1 MIKKHFSFLFVLA
14 FLLMSCQTIGY
25 TQYSSKNKKAIK
37 LFEAGLKCYNEFDD
51 KCAIRNFDGAI
62 KLDPKFGEAYLALAM
77 LYKEKKQFD
86 LAELNLLKATEVD
99 KVEFAEAYIALGDI
113 YHDQFKFGKASQ
125 AYLDFLKNVKKIK
138 EERVL
143 VYQKKAYI
151 DFVADSII
159 THPVPFEPKNM
170 GPNINSANSEYHPSL
185 VGDGSFLIYTVLE
198 PGSSTECQSLNGKM
212 EDFYQSTF
220 SKDSVWALRKNSGKP
235 LNTDCNEGAANLSP
249 DGRYIF
255 FAATTKIS
263 MHEGSMDIYYSE
275 KIGNV
280 WSTPKPLPENVNS
293 TSFDSQPTFSSDG
306 KTLYFTSNR
315 GGGLGGNDIWKTTLK
330 EDGSWTNPVN
340 LGKEINTSGN
350 EISPFIHPDNQTFY
364 FATDGRYGVGGYD
377 FYFSRIDN
385 EGHFGEPKNIG
396 YPINTPYDERSLV
409 ISADGTRGYFASKN
423 IEGGMGEYDLYSFA
437 LYPEAQPVYTTYLK
451 GHIYDNKTKLPLKA
465 NFELIDVETGKTII
479 TSFSDEKTGDFLVSI
494 PENRRYALNVS
505 RNDYLFYSDA
515 FDMKLQDKKQPYL
528 LEIGLKQI
536 DLAEGPIVLKNV
548 FFDTDKSDLKSESFV
563 ELQKLVDLLK
573 KNKTMKIE
581 ISGHTDNQGGKAHNQ
596 TLSQNRAKAV
606 YDYLVLNGIEAVRLT
621 FKGYGD
627 TQPIA
632 DNATEE
638 GRALNRRTEFKVTGK

>member
-1 MIKKHFSFLFVLA
+1 MV
-14 FLLMSCQTIGY
+14 SCQTVGH
-25 TQYSSKNKKAIK
+25 TQYSTGNKKAIK

-51 KCAIRNFDGAI
+51 KCAIRNFDAAL
-62 KLDPKFGEAYLALAM
+62 KLDPKFCEAYLAKAM

-86 LAELNLLKATEVD
+86 LSEESLLKVIEID
-99 KVEFAEAYIALGDI
+99 KVTFADAYIALGEI
-113 YHDQFKFGKASQ
+113 YHEQFKFGKASQ

-138 EERVL
+138 EERRL
-143 VYQKKAYI
+143 VYERKAYI

-185 VGDGSFLIYTVLE
+185 IGDGSFLIYTVLE
-198 PGSSTECQSLNGKM
+198 PGSSENCQTLNGKM
-212 EDFYQSTF
+212 EDFYQSTYG
-220 SKDSVWALRKNSGKP
+220 KDSIWTMRKNSGRP
-235 LNTDCNEGAANLSP
+235 LNTDCNEGAANISP
-249 DGRYIF
+249 DGRYLF
-255 FAATTKIS
+255 FAATTQINI
-263 MHEGSMDIYYSE
+263 HEGSMDIYYSE
-275 KIGNV
+275 KIGTQ
-280 WSTPKPLPENVNS
+280 WSTPQPLPNNVNS
-293 TSFDSQPTFSSDG
+293 GSFDSQPTFSSDG

-315 GGGLGGNDIWKTTLK
+315 GGGMGGNDIWKTTLK
-330 EDGSWTNPVN
+330 EDGSWTNPFN
-340 LGKEINTSGN
+340 LGKEINTNGN

-364 FATDGRYGVGGYD
+364 FCTDGRYGVGGYD
-377 FYFSRIDN
+377 FYFSRIDVD
-385 EGHFGEPKNIG
+385 GHFSQPKNIG

-423 IEGGMGEYDLYSFA
+423 IEGGMGEFDLYSFE

-451 GHIYDNKTKLPLKA
+451 GHIYDNKTKVPLQA
-465 NFELIDVETGKTII
+465 NFELIDVETGQVII

-505 RNDYLFYSDA
+505 RDDYLFYSDA
-515 FDMKLQDKKQPYL
+515 FDMKLKEGLKGSRQPYL

-536 DLAEGPIVLKNV
+536 DLTGGSIVLKNV
-548 FFDTDKSDLKSESFV
+548 FFDTDKSILKNESFV

-581 ISGHTDNQGGKAHNQ
+581 ISGHTDNQGAKAHNQ
-596 TLSQNRAKAV
+596 TLSQDRAKAV
-606 YDYLVLNGIEAVRLT
+606 YNYLVSNGIEALRLT
-621 FKGYGD
+621 YKGYGD

-632 DNATEE
+632 DNGTEE